1 MQRRYTLEFKRF
13 NSAIAELKR
22 RKRNWFWGIPFPYR
36 VRTECRTSNF
46 TEFRRRPDL
55 PRNSVVA
62 LPRVRPES
70 MADGMARWAVRVRGH
85 CSGVFGKTVLL
96 SIGQLTF
103 DFAET
108 ETRHS
113 GAELRSRKCS
123 CVHGDIE
130 IPRIVL
136 LIVYDSCCP
145 LLHYTQGL
153 RAIDFEVQVANGIAS
168 IPWLIR
174 V

>member
-1 MQRRYTLEFKRF
+1 MV
-13 NSAIAELKR
+13 
-22 RKRNWFWGIPFPYR
+22 IPFPPR
-36 VRTECRTSNF
+36 VRTECRISNSA
-46 TEFRRRPDL
+46 EFRRRPDL
-55 PRNSVVA
+55 PRNAVAA
-62 LPRVRPES
+62 LPRGRPES
-70 MADGMARWAVRVRGH
+70 MAGEMARWAVRVRGQ
-85 CSGVFGKTVLL
+85 CSGVSGKTVWI

-108 ETRHS
+108 ETTHS

-130 IPRIVL
+130 IPRIVI

-153 RAIDFEVQVANGIAS
+153 RAIDLSVYHAKQKLL
-168 IPWLIR
+168 PLKR
-174 V
+174 

>member
-1 MQRRYTLEFKRF
+1 
-13 NSAIAELKR
+13 
-22 RKRNWFWGIPFPYR
+22 
-36 VRTECRTSNF
+36 
-46 TEFRRRPDL
+46 
-55 PRNSVVA
+55 
-62 LPRVRPES
+62 

-130 IPRIVL
+130 IPRIVI
-136 LIVYDSCCP
+136 LIVLDSMIVVV
-145 LLHYTQGL
+145 HYYITL
-153 RAIDFEVQVANGIAS
+153 RG
-168 IPWLIR
+168 
-174 V
+174 